1 MEEGGGRRAGRR
13 GARLW
18 WSLTPRCT
26 PCGASP
32 TLGQV
37 AGLCTLTSQHQEEQD
52 HWGQGAGR
60 GGSLQP
66 AGPSWRRCQWS
77 TSVLPDSPKANILP
91 NCLST
96 FLSITTHSFTH
107 TTLTLFILDEQLE
120 RRFFP
125 QAICRHHETSPFN
138 TSACISQGQ
147 AHPPT

>member
-1 MEEGGGRRAGRR
+1 MVEPDASLYTLWSKPHAGPSGWALYPYLAVPGRAGPL
-13 GARLW
+13 G
-18 WSLTPRCT
+18 PRWRV
-26 PCGASP
+26 G
-32 TLGQV
+32 
-37 AGLCTLTSQHQEEQD
+37 
-52 HWGQGAGR
+52 

-107 TTLTLFILDEQLE
+107 TTLTLILEEQLE
-120 RRFFP
+120 RHFFP